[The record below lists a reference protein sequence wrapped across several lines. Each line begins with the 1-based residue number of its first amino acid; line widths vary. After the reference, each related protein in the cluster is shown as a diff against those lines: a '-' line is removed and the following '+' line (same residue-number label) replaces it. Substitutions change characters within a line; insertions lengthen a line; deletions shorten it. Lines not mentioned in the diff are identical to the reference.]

1 MLDSETKLS
10 EASSSHPRVIAW
22 SNSGKAFRI
31 YDTAEFANVVLPKY
45 FRTKK
50 FSSFQRNLNLV
61 SDMVTIDWKEAFVG
75 ILFLTPFSFVHL
87 QQYGFTKI
95 RRGPDVDMY
104 AHPSF
109 VRDTPETL
117 LQLRKIT
124 NGGTRKRPTEEVTM
138 KYSSRTVSPLST
150 PHQLEVEPSS
160 PVSCFPK
167 IIVPK
172 VAQWGSSTVYTS
184 SVPPTT
190 VLAPKVAA
198 DRGKLDLLAL
208 ALEHQAAR

>member
-10 EASSSHPRVIAW
+10 EANPSHPRVIGW
-22 SNSGKAFRI
+22 SSSGKAFRI
-31 YDTAEFANVVLPKY
+31 YDTNEFANVVLPKY

-61 SDMVTIDWKEAFVG
+61 SACPHCQTQVGSLFKVT
-75 ILFLTPFSFVHL
+75 LTLPPL
-87 QQYGFTKI
+87 QYGFTKI

-124 NGGTRKRPTEEVTM
+124 SGGARKQRPTTEVSV
-138 KYSSRTVSPLST
+138 KYNSRTVSPLS
-150 PHQLEVEPSS
+150 PSHHSQAEPAS
-160 PVSCFPK
+160 PVSNMPK
-167 IIVPK
+167 IIVPR
-172 VAQWGSSTVYTS
+172 VAHWGSTTAYTS
-184 SVPPTT
+184 ATPILPRAT
-190 VLAPKVAA
+190 
-198 DRGKLDLLAL
+198 DRGKLDLLAM
-208 ALEHQAAR
+208 AMEHQAAH